1 MAASGV
7 SVSDECIERFNDM
20 RVKHKY
26 SFLIMSVKGD
36 KQVEVDEVGNQNT
49 DEDNNEETFNK
60 MKRKVV
66 DGEEPKYIV
75 FDFVFKTPDGKREKL
90 VFINWCSDN
99 CTIKKKMLQ
108 SSSED
113 AMKKAVSG
121 VHLKIQANDSE
132 DLDYQAILKE
142 LKRSGK

>member
-1 MAASGV
+1 
-7 SVSDECIERFNDM
+7 M

-90 VFINWCSDN
+90 VFINW
-99 CTIKKKMLQ
+99 
-108 SSSED
+108 
-113 AMKKAVSG
+113 
-121 VHLKIQANDSE
+121 
-132 DLDYQAILKE
+132 
-142 LKRSGK
+142 